1 MVIVG
6 KLENDCETP
15 IMEEN
20 GEINP
25 NEVVVVETDC
35 DDDSSG
41 SSIDCP
47 FGDCDSANFS
57 TTTEST
63 GSGLN

>member
-6 KLENDCETP
+6 KLENDCEIP

-20 GEINP
+20 GDINP
-25 NEVVVVETDC
+25 NDVVLVETDC
-35 DDDSSG
+35 DDSSS
-41 SSIDCP
+41 SSIDCT
-47 FGDCDSANFS
+47 FGDCETANFS